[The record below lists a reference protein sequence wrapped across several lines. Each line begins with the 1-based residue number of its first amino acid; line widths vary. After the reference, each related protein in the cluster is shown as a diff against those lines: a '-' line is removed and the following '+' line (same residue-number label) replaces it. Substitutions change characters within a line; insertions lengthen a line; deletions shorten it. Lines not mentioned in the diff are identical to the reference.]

1 MALRLILAAAL
12 ALLAAPAPAPARP
25 CTATLCNA
33 EALAPIFD
41 KLRTPG
47 AAIHILQIG
56 DSHTAGDMVS
66 GAWRRRLQAHFGNGG
81 RGVLAPGRPYAGY
94 LTWQVTA
101 TQTPGWQVDATF
113 GSFHLHNG
121 RALGLSGFTQT
132 ASLYGEI
139 MWLNAD
145 TPDDWFDR
153 LVVCAIAGPGAGSV
167 VLQAGDVMQG
177 WTLDAAAEAPEC
189 QIVDSPAPALRA
201 AVYTA
206 TDGAAVSITSWAVF
220 RRSGGAVLS
229 SLGVSGSQLAHL
241 SRTSDAVDAAELA
254 AWRPDLIVLAF
265 GTNEGFSPV
274 RTAEEAEAALR
285 TQVARLRRLAGRD
298 VPILLLGAPDAATRT
313 PIGTPRLSCGAG
325 WYVPALLEQVRARQA
340 ETARALGLAYW
351 DWAAAMGGRCAS
363 TRWVAS
369 GDMRGDHVHFTRG
382 GGERIGA
389 MLDAAFTRAVEAS
402 H

>member
-1 MALRLILAAAL
+1 MSLRLVLAAAL

-25 CTATLCNA
+25 CAATLCNA

-56 DSHTAGDMVS
+56 DSHTAGEMIS
-66 GAWRRRLQAHFGNGG
+66 GAWRRRLQARFGNGG

-101 TQTPGWQVDATF
+101 TQTPGWQVNAAF
-113 GSFHLHNG
+113 GSAFSPDG
-121 RALGLSGFTQT
+121 RPLGLSGFTQT

-153 LVVCAIAGPGAGSV
+153 LVVCAIASPGAGSV
-167 VLQAGDVMQG
+167 VLQVGDVMQG
-177 WTLDAAAEAPEC
+177 WTLDAATEGPEC
-189 QIVDSPAPALRA
+189 QVVDSPVPALRA
-201 AVYTA
+201 VIESA

-229 SLGVSGSQLAHL
+229 NLGVSGSQLVHL

-274 RTAEEAEAALR
+274 LTPDEGEADLR
-285 TQVARLRRLAGRD
+285 SQVERIRRLAGRD
-298 VPILLLGAPDAATRT
+298 MPILLLGAPDAATRT
-313 PIGTPRLSCGAG
+313 PTGTPRLACGDG

-340 ETARALGLAYW
+340 VVARELGLAYW

-363 TRWVAS
+363 SHWVAA
-369 GDMRGDHVHFTRG
+369 GLMRPDHVHFTRE
-382 GGERIGA
+382 GGERIA
-389 MLDAAFTRAVEAS
+389 ARLDAAFTRAVEATP
-402 H
+402 